1 MIRTEIN
8 HPARLCRDR
17 PPVRAGHKTEFRVQK
32 GYSHP
37 LPPGG
42 PKDKPRWRQAISRF
56 LRSGFNVAG
65 LKHVDL
71 DENAESA
78 EIFVLSGIF
87 LAGIIVGV
95 IWILLQD
102 YFEPTL

>member
-1 MIRTEIN
+1 M
-8 HPARLCRDR
+8 
-17 PPVRAGHKTEFRVQK
+17 QK

-42 PKDKPRWRQAISRF
+42 PKQKPRWRQAISRF

-65 LKHVDL
+65 LKQVDL

-102 YFEPTL
+102 YFEPAL

>member
-1 MIRTEIN
+1 
-8 HPARLCRDR
+8 
-17 PPVRAGHKTEFRVQK
+17 
-32 GYSHP
+32 
-37 LPPGG
+37 
-42 PKDKPRWRQAISRF
+42 
-56 LRSGFNVAG
+56 
-65 LKHVDL
+65 VDL

-102 YFEPTL
+102 YFEPTR

>member
-1 MIRTEIN
+1 MQGGY
-8 HPARLCRDR
+8 
-17 PPVRAGHKTEFRVQK
+17 GHA
-32 GYSHP
+32 

-42 PKDKPRWRQAISRF
+42 PKPRSRLREALSRL

-65 LKHVDL
+65 LKQVDL

-87 LAGIIVGV
+87 LTAIIIGG
-95 IWILLQD
+95 IWILLQQSV
-102 YFEPTL
+102 EGTG

>member
-1 MIRTEIN
+1 MQGGY
-8 HPARLCRDR
+8 
-17 PPVRAGHKTEFRVQK
+17 GHA
-32 GYSHP
+32 

-42 PKDKPRWRQAISRF
+42 PKRPSRLRRIVSRI

-65 LKHVDL
+65 LKQVDL

-87 LAGIIVGV
+87 LTAIVLGG
-95 IWILLQD
+95 IWILLQQN
-102 YFEPTL
+102 FEGG

>member
-1 MIRTEIN
+1 M
-8 HPARLCRDR
+8 
-17 PPVRAGHKTEFRVQK
+17 QK
-32 GYSHP
+32 GYGHAA
-37 LPPGG
+37 PPGG
-42 PKDKPRWRQAISRF
+42 PKAVPKWRKAVSRF

-65 LKHVDL
+65 LKQVDL

-87 LAGIIVGV
+87 LTGIIIGG

-102 YFEPTL
+102 YVEPSL